1 MKTSLITLAA
11 TLLCATSFSSASVRE
26 VKYSAVNVND
36 NWYYCGQ
43 EMSWCKGGAFNQAN
57 LGVITS
63 LELGGQSQVNTGND
77 WGGGT
82 MTMGYSIDGGDAQ
95 SITLTYYGY
104 TGTYNQLQSG
114 GADYS
119 NTAIDISSLSVGKHT
134 IAVWFKSEDTYDSN
148 NSKNYVASFIK
159 PHLISSTDDL
169 DALAISVNNGNDY
182 EGEYFEL
189 MNNLNYAG
197 KTTYTPI
204 GTSNRPFKGIFN
216 GKGKTISNI
225 NFNDPDKSYVGV
237 FGYVYGS
244 EISQLN
250 VSNCTFTGKQ
260 YVGGIVGYNN
270 EGDNNKGGIK
280 SCSNTNVAVSGQN
293 SVGGIAGYSS
303 ANITECSHAGTSSVS
318 GTLSKIGGIV
328 GENCGTIEGCF
339 CFATITGVG
348 NANMLGGIA
357 GSLGEGGYIAD
368 CIFDGTFTGPSGSS
382 IGGILGKDQSGQA
395 SGSPLTRNYYVAS
408 DVMGVGSGLGG
419 YDINQNDGAVPSYKY
434 QEIPFTL
441 GKCVNEYTEIG
452 ITAYENGLQQGLNYY
467 FSYIQLDD
475 QGDNESILLSYFE
488 NDVPIRFKINGRTL
502 YKDGDWNTLCL
513 PFSLSDNDEEF
524 KKGNQPT
531 FSGTVL
537 EGAIVKELE
546 SSNLSDDG
554 TLTLNFSK
562 DLTYIEAGY
571 AYLVKWEKPDG
582 YDQNPASF
590 DIKDPTF
597 TDVIPKAT
605 KPASSFVGEFDYFF
619 TGCFN
624 PYKLTP
630 GESTELYLGAQN
642 TLYYPAEDSDVT
654 IGAFRGFFQKA
665 TQIEAPIR
673 YIKFNFGD
681 ESTGIKEITTDS
693 NLSNPSNL
701 SNSYITLDGR
711 RFNGKPA
718 TPGLYI
724 INGKKV
730 VIK

>member
-1 MKTSLITLAA
+1 MKNSLISLAA
-11 TLLCATSFSSASVRE
+11 TLLCAASISSAS
-26 VKYSAVNVND
+26 A
-36 NWYYCGQ
+36 
-43 EMSWCKGGAFNQAN
+43 
-57 LGVITS
+57 
-63 LELGGQSQVNTGND
+63 LELKGN
-77 WGGGT
+77 GT
-82 MTMGYSIDGGDAQ
+82 EKTPY
-95 SITLTYYGY
+95 L
-104 TGTYNQLQSG
+104 
-114 GADYS
+114 
-119 NTAIDISSLSVGKHT
+119 
-134 IAVWFKSEDTYDSN
+134 
-148 NSKNYVASFIK
+148 IK
-159 PHLISSTDDL
+159 TTNDL
-169 DALAISVNNGNDY
+169 DALALSVNNGTNYEGVYFQLENSLDY
-182 EGEYFEL
+182 E
-189 MNNLNYAG
+189 NQN
-197 KTTYTPI
+197 YTPI
-204 GTSNRPFKGIFN
+204 GTLYKENGKTVNRPFKGIFN

-339 CFATITGVG
+339 CFATISGDEK
-348 NANMLGGIA
+348 ANQLGGIA
-357 GSLGEGGYIAD
+357 GTMGESANITD
-368 CIFDGTFTGPSGSS
+368 CIFDGKITGYSGTS
-382 IGGILGKDQSGQA
+382 IGGILGEDLTSQVEAPNLS
-395 SGSPLTRNYYVAS
+395 LTRNYYVAS
-408 DVMGVGSGLGG
+408 DVMGVGSGLEG
-419 YDINQNDGAVPSYKY
+419 YDIELNDGAVPSYKY

-441 GKCVNEYTEIG
+441 GKCVNKYTEIG

-475 QGDNESILLSYFE
+475 QGDNESILTYFA
-488 NDVPIRFKINGRTL
+488 NDIPVRFKINGRTL

-546 SSNLSDDG
+546 SSDLSDDG
-554 TLTLNFSK
+554 MLTLNFSE
-562 DLTYIEAGY
+562 DLTSIEAGY

-605 KPASSFVGEFDYFF
+605 KPVSSFVGEFDYFF

-642 TLYYPAEDSDVT
+642 TLYYPAEDSNAT

-681 ESTGIKEITTDS
+681 ETTSIKEVSQPSTLNS
-693 NLSNPSNL
+693 ELSI
-701 SNSYITLDGR
+701 YYTLDDR

-724 INGKKV
+724 NNGKKV